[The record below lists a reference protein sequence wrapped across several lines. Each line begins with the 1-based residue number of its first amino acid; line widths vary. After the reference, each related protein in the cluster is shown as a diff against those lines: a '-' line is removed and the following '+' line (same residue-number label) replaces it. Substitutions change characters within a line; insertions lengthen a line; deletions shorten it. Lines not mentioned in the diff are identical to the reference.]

1 MFTTSDPCLERTAS
15 PIYRESVFLGTPIK
29 VESPDPDSFLAALR
43 ETPTRSR
50 AQTPLEAPS
59 QAAPSLPPTAT
70 GQFDPQPPPSE
81 DAPARHASSS
91 SRPQR
96 KRKRGV
102 VAGEGSEEEP
112 RAQKRPRKARVET
125 LAERQQRDAR
135 EGREDEHEQPSAQLQ
150 PRRSARIRAI
160 NNQQDV
166 GLPKVGIPAKS
177 TSLKRVVRK
186 K

>member
-1 MFTTSDPCLERTAS
+1 MFPTSGPCLERTAS
-15 PIYRESVFLGTPIK
+15 PIDRESVFLGTPIK
-29 VESPDPDSFLAALR
+29 VESPDPDSLLTALR
-43 ETPTRSR
+43 ETPTRTS
-50 AQTPLEAPS
+50 AQISLEAPS

-70 GQFDPQPPPSE
+70 GQFDPQTPPSE
-81 DAPARHASSS
+81 DAPARHAPSS

-96 KRKRGV
+96 KRKRGL
-102 VAGEGSEEEP
+102 VAGEGKEEES

-125 LAERQQRDAR
+125 LPEGQRRDAR
-135 EGREDEHEQPSAQLQ
+135 EGREDEYEQPPAQLQ

-166 GLPKVGIPAKS
+166 VPSNVEIPPKS
-177 TSLKRVVRK
+177 TSRKLAIRK